1 MISGIFYF
9 YILMKAW
16 GKMTIHDSNV
26 REKLLQLGS
35 QKRYN
40 FTAEYARCGY
50 KVTYRRG
57 LDRDKLA
64 PTIMFKNVKINN
76 NLVTDHLWFN
86 YTKGF
91 AELGKLI
98 VGDVISFNA
107 RVASY
112 EKLGHKIDYKLE
124 RPTKVKLVFHKSAKD
139 ALPIPNTTK
148 GKNELLGYIMLENKK
163 FYQENNRPYYP
174 WYVERYKKFLDQK
187 IF

>member
-64 PTIMFKNVKINN
+64 STIMFKNVKINN
-76 NLVTDHLWFN
+76 NLATDHLRFY
-86 YTKGF
+86 YTKGY
-91 AELGKLI
+91 AEQGTLI

-124 RPTKVKLVFHKSAKD
+124 RPTKVKLVSHKNGKD
-139 ALPIPNTTK
+139 VLPIPNTTK
-148 GKNELLGYIMLENKK
+148 GKNELLG
-163 FYQENNRPYYP
+163 
-174 WYVERYKKFLDQK
+174 
-187 IF
+187 

>member
-1 MISGIFYF
+1 MQGVV
-9 YILMKAW
+9 
-16 GKMTIHDSNV
+16 T
-26 REKLLQLGS
+26 KLHI
-35 QKRYN
+35 
-40 FTAEYARCGY
+40 
-50 KVTYRRG
+50 RRG

-64 PTIMFKNVKINN
+64 STIMFKNVKINN

-124 RPTKVKLVFHKSAKD
+124 RPTKVKLVSHKNGKD
-139 ALPIPNTTK
+139 TLPIPNTTK
-148 GKNELLGYIMLENKK
+148 GKNELLG
-163 FYQENNRPYYP
+163 
-174 WYVERYKKFLDQK
+174 
-187 IF
+187 

>member
-124 RPTKVKLVFHKSAKD
+124 RPTKVKLVPHKNGKD
-139 ALPIPNTTK
+139 ALPIPN
-148 GKNELLGYIMLENKK
+148 
-163 FYQENNRPYYP
+163 YP
-174 WYVERYKKFLDQK
+174 WYVEKYKKFLDQRSSNTV
-187 IF
+187 

>member
-98 VGDVISFNA
+98 VGDV
-107 RVASY
+107 
-112 EKLGHKIDYKLE
+112 L
-124 RPTKVKLVFHKSAKD
+124 LV
-139 ALPIPNTTK
+139 LMQ
-148 GKNELLGYIMLENKK
+148 ELLAMRN
-163 FYQENNRPYYP
+163 
-174 WYVERYKKFLDQK
+174 
-187 IF
+187 

>member
-1 MISGIFYF
+1 
-9 YILMKAW
+9 
-16 GKMTIHDSNV
+16 MTIHDSNV

-112 EKLGHKIDYKLE
+112 KKIIVHITHGML
-124 RPTKVKLVFHKSAKD
+124 KS
-139 ALPIPNTTK
+139 I
-148 GKNELLGYIMLENKK
+148 KNS
-163 FYQENNRPYYP
+163 
-174 WYVERYKKFLDQK
+174 
-187 IF
+187 

>member
-1 MISGIFYF
+1 
-9 YILMKAW
+9 
-16 GKMTIHDSNV
+16 MTIHDSNV

-91 AELGKLI
+91 AELGKLV

-112 EKLGHKIDYKLE
+112 EKLGHKIDCQQNHLL
-124 RPTKVKLVFHKSAKD
+124 LVGG
-139 ALPIPNTTK
+139 L
-148 GKNELLGYIMLENKK
+148 
-163 FYQENNRPYYP
+163 
-174 WYVERYKKFLDQK
+174 
-187 IF
+187 

>member
-1 MISGIFYF
+1 
-9 YILMKAW
+9 
-16 GKMTIHDSNV
+16 MTIHDSNV

-57 LDRDKLA
+57 LDRDKLV
-64 PTIMFKNVKINN
+64 PHKN
-76 NLVTDHLWFN
+76 
-86 YTKGF
+86 G
-91 AELGKLI
+91 
-98 VGDVISFNA
+98 
-107 RVASY
+107 
-112 EKLGHKIDYKLE
+112 
-124 RPTKVKLVFHKSAKD
+124 KD

-174 WYVERYKKFLDQK
+174 WYVEKYKKFLDQRSSNTV
-187 IF
+187 